1 MTDDVREWRVSDVVA
16 YDTMRESANAVI
28 ASLLARA
35 REGSDVAAA
44 YSEIAGIQR
53 TLVELDGHDRGLAL
67 TQTTVFERRLD
78 ELRA

>member
-16 YDTMRESANAVI
+16 YDTMRESANDVI

-35 REGSDVAAA
+35 REGSDATAARA
-44 YSEIAGIQR
+44 EIAGVQR
-53 TLVELDGHDRGLAL
+53 TLVELDGQNRELILA
-67 TQTTVFERRLD
+67 QTAAFQRRLS